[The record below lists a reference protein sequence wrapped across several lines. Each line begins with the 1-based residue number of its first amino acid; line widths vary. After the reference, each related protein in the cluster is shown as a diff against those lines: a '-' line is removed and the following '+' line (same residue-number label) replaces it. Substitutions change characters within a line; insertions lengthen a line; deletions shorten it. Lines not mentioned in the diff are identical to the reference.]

1 MVAPVS
7 SQPCTNQDT
16 EETEILS
23 DEEIS
28 SIKKMLE
35 EAHRAHQ
42 VLDASLAEWSTR
54 WNRLE
59 QNFQETVKEYL
70 LESESESDSESES
83 SVEASIGI
91 PSYGIPSY
99 IGPLTLSE
107 TENMDKF
114 LTESTSGS
122 ELDLNI
128 AAAAT
133 GLHQSVLNMSSP
145 LDNTLHIV
153 EEILEMRIKAI
164 GNSRIQ
170 DLAIQD
176 PRPSSPISV
185 MQIKI
190 YENYLDRK

>member
-42 VLDASLAEWSTR
+42 VLNASLAEWSTR

-59 QNFQETVKEYL
+59 QNFQETFKEYL
-70 LESESESDSESES
+70 LESESESESES
-83 SVEASIGI
+83 SDEASIGI

-99 IGPLTLSE
+99 IGPLTLS
-107 TENMDKF
+107 
-114 LTESTSGS
+114 
-122 ELDLNI
+122 
-128 AAAAT
+128 
-133 GLHQSVLNMSSP
+133 
-145 LDNTLHIV
+145 
-153 EEILEMRIKAI
+153 
-164 GNSRIQ
+164 
-170 DLAIQD
+170 
-176 PRPSSPISV
+176 
-185 MQIKI
+185 
-190 YENYLDRK
+190 